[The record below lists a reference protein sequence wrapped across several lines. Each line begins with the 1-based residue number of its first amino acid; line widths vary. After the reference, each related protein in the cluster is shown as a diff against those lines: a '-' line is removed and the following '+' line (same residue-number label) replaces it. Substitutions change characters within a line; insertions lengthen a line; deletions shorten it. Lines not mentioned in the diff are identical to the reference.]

1 MAIQVRCRL
10 HVPHAS
16 HLATVPL
23 AAAGAEEEAVGGGR
37 VARNVTDLDHR
48 LHAGAVALEAE
59 AEVRT
64 GVEWTAAAA
73 VVVAAAVVA
82 TTEAAM
88 VVVAGAWGG
97 GGGGGWEVA
106 AWVTTTTMS
115 LPHVIVILLVVMWS

>member
-1 MAIQVRCRL
+1 VAIQVRCRL

-48 LHAGAVALEAE
+48 LHAGAVALKAE

-64 GVEWTAAAA
+64 DVEWTAAAA
-73 VVVAAAVVA
+73 VVTAMVMVAGGEVILSGVAA
-82 TTEAAM
+82 
-88 VVVAGAWGG
+88 
-97 GGGGGWEVA
+97 
-106 AWVTTTTMS
+106 S
-115 LPHVIVILLVVMWS
+115 